1 MLILRRDETFAHLAG
16 QVSCCSKDLDTQR
29 PGLLKLPVPLMSQK
43 ALTLLTLFYKTYNE
57 KVNDWA
63 GERGFTI
70 EKPVFL
76 GPQILLLQSGDVRIQ
91 HDRISI
97 VIFIPIPKAIEE
109 NEEIVATDEAM
120 TTKTS
125 SARPLEPH
133 YRISIQSLVTGPVFA
148 ESSVECEVGDVLVL
162 EGGEQLSLRGDDVC
176 MLCTLHRT
184 NTAGAGMKDNDQM

>member
-1 MLILRRDETFAHLAG
+1 
-16 QVSCCSKDLDTQR
+16 
-29 PGLLKLPVPLMSQK
+29 MSQK

-76 GPQILLLQSGDVRIQ
+76 GSQILLLQSGDVRIQ

-97 VIFIPIPKAIEE
+97 VIFIPIPKAIED
-109 NEEIVATDEAM
+109 NEEIVATDEAT

-184 NTAGAGMKDNDQM
+184 NTAGAGTKDNDQM